1 MQPVPRNQTVLHH
14 IQNIMEP
21 ARRCSLKDIGV
32 QLPQSQMQAALAGG
46 FNMLASILGNENL
59 LHIEILFSQ

>member
-1 MQPVPRNQTVLHH
+1 
-14 IQNIMEP
+14 MEP